1 VPWFVVLALVEVLVS
16 PQPALPVPFKILVGL
31 ALESLFL
38 ATAFR
43 PVAAAVQATSE
54 PMP

>member
-1 VPWFVVLALVEVLVS
+1 VEVLVS
-16 PQPALPVPFKILVGL
+16 PQPALPLLFKILVGL

-43 PVAAAVQATSE
+43 PVAAAVKENPE
-54 PMP
+54 PIP